1 MAGNN
6 GEVVVVLVVM
16 MGSSCPSVRQVI
28 DYDTLTHSFVTLR
41 FVRRVLLIHP
51 SNEETYFGR
60 QSPLPTEPTPP
71 RNGRQRQRRGAKNLD
86 ATVGE
91 RRNDQDYPRADA
103 NRASPLLLLG
113 SPRSALSSSCN
124 SVCSWKLWRF
134 VDAFI
139 IFEGSRTASGGLLI
153 IGCCCELFE

>member
-113 SPRSALSSSCN
+113 SPPGIRVTARAKRRSSTVLEDEPGERVESYPLS
-124 SVCSWKLWRF
+124 
-134 VDAFI
+134 
-139 IFEGSRTASGGLLI
+139 
-153 IGCCCELFE
+153 